1 MTTLDYYNE
10 NARSFTA
17 GTVNVDFTTT
27 QHRFLDK
34 LAPKSYI
41 LDWFFYHSKSQ
52 EKAWQ
57 LDSFMIIL
65 YLNFWLFGIGKEKER
80 TKKWKKANLVAPN
93 PTHKLRPIVR
103 GQTNKYNTK
112 IKLGKGFTEKELKEA
127 GIRGLSYA
135 RSLGIAVD
143 LRRKDTSKET
153 LDLNSG
159 RIKEYLS
166 RMILYPRNEQKPD
179 KKPQVQE
186 ATGDKL
192 KSAEAKQ
199 QNTIKGVIELPK
211 KEIGYSFAP
220 ITDEMKNKNVY
231 QTQRKEIKTAKG
243 FYKRLEK
250 IKAKK

>member
-1 MTTLDYYNE
+1 MVRHNNMIHNVHLKFDWADKVKTWYNQPGRKKRRRALRKIK
-10 NARSFTA
+10 AR
-17 GTVNVDFTTT
+17 
-27 QHRFLDK
+27 
-34 LAPKSYI
+34 
-41 LDWFFYHSKSQ
+41 
-52 EKAWQ
+52 
-57 LDSFMIIL
+57 
-65 YLNFWLFGIGKEKER
+65 
-80 TKKWKKANLVAPN
+80 LVAPN
-93 PTHKLRPIVR
+93 PTHKLRPVVR

-112 IKLGKGFTEKELKEA
+112 IKLGRGFTEKELKEA
-127 GIRGLSYA
+127 GIKGLAYA

-153 LDLNSG
+153 LDLNAG

-166 RMILYPRNEQKPD
+166 RMILFPRKEGKTE
-179 KKPQVQE
+179 KKPQVPE

-192 KSAEAKQ
+192 KSAEATV
-199 QNTIKGVIELPK
+199 QNTLKGVIELPK

-220 ITDEMKNKNVY
+220 ITDEMKKKNVY